1 MSEVQIFFVG
11 MCMWWLT
18 APGPYVLIPE
28 LSTDP
33 NAHYARITAAPSA
46 FVGNAC
52 PSGFTTEDEGTCT
65 YALNGKGAPGGVR
78 IALLTNTPA
87 GQFPE
92 GAFCALPPLQRT
104 TLYALKP
111 AFTPPSGIGN
121 AAWMS
126 AVGGTPLSGVFPCD
140 ATQPDNCPRFERWT
154 VPVTNGNVVLA
165 LDNLSSGAPVLA
177 QLANGAQLVISN
189 SPAGGSAEMHRAHR
203 KLAATSPLDA
213 DDWCFYFR
221 MIAIPGG
228 PEPQCP
234 GAPPIPPPCPEGA
247 PPPVVQPLGLRF
259 QTVACSN
266 SQYP

>member
-1 MSEVQIFFVG
+1 MKEVQVFFVG

-28 LSTDP
+28 LSTDQ
-33 NAHYARITAAPSA
+33 NAHFASIIAAPSA

-52 PSGFTTEDEGTCT
+52 PSGFTTDGGGNCT
-65 YALNGKGAPGGVR
+65 YSLNGKGALGGVR

-111 AFTPPSGIGN
+111 GFTPPSGIGN

-126 AVGGTPLSGVFPCD
+126 AVGGTPLSGVFACD
-140 ATQPDNCPRFERWT
+140 SQPPDNCPRFERWT
-154 VPVTNGNVVLA
+154 VPVTNGHVVLA
-165 LDNLSSGAPVLA
+165 LDNLRSGPPVLA
-177 QLANGAQLVISN
+177 QLAHGAQLVISN
-189 SPAGGSAEMHRAHR
+189 SPAQTHRTHV
-203 KLAATSPLDA
+203 KSTSGSPLDA
-213 DDWCFYFR
+213 EDWCFYFR

-228 PEPQCP
+228 PDPQCP
-234 GAPPIPPPCPEGA
+234 GAPPIPPPCPNVA
-247 PPPVVQPLGLRF
+247 PPPVIGPLTVRF